1 MTRMK
6 RLLLTFL
13 AGLFAVVITA
23 QPSAR
28 QELRKNVQCS
38 AGNSWAYPIP
48 AQQKLTPAPAGKRP
62 FYMSHIGRHG
72 SRYQNNSRDYR
83 YALDMLE
90 KADSR
95 GKLSNLGKD
104 VMKRLR
110 LIYEDAQD
118 RLGELS
124 PLGAQQ
130 QKEVASRMVKNF
142 PELFEGDAMIDAHST
157 SILRC
162 VFSMENTLQQLIAIN
177 PKLRISHKATLN
189 DMRLLYYFDRELME
203 KATSLQQ
210 RETYEKYCKEH
221 ACWQRVAS
229 SLFNDTTY
237 LRESANG
244 ERLNY
249 YLFRTAGSIQNTDLR
264 DRVTLYDLFTTEEIY
279 ENWRAENVFWFL
291 GYATSVLNGG
301 VLPYSQRY
309 LLRQFIADADS
320 CIQLERPGVMLRFSH
335 DTSLIPLICLMDID
349 HYGQS
354 IDDLDQ
360 LEEKGWANYRI
371 CPMGAN
377 IQMVFY
383 RSDFNDNDILVKVL
397 LNENEA
403 TLPVKTDVAPYY
415 HWSDVRDFYLK
426 KLDAYEQK
434 K

>member
-110 LIYEDAQD
+110 LIYEDARD

-157 SILRC
+157 SI
-162 VFSMENTLQQLIAIN
+162 S
-177 PKLRISHKATLN
+177 
-189 DMRLLYYFDRELME
+189 
-203 KATSLQQ
+203 
-210 RETYEKYCKEH
+210 
-221 ACWQRVAS
+221 
-229 SLFNDTTY
+229 
-237 LRESANG
+237 
-244 ERLNY
+244 
-249 YLFRTAGSIQNTDLR
+249 
-264 DRVTLYDLFTTEEIY
+264 
-279 ENWRAENVFWFL
+279 
-291 GYATSVLNGG
+291 G
-301 VLPYSQRY
+301 VLLSEW
-309 LLRQFIADADS
+309 L
-320 CIQLERPGVMLRFSH
+320 
-335 DTSLIPLICLMDID
+335 SL
-349 HYGQS
+349 
-354 IDDLDQ
+354 
-360 LEEKGWANYRI
+360 
-371 CPMGAN
+371 
-377 IQMVFY
+377 V
-383 RSDFNDNDILVKVL
+383 
-397 LNENEA
+397 
-403 TLPVKTDVAPYY
+403 
-415 HWSDVRDFYLK
+415 
-426 KLDAYEQK
+426 
-434 K
+434 

>member
-1 MTRMK
+1 MK
-6 RLLLTFL
+6 RLILTLLT
-13 AGLFAVVITA
+13 AVFAMMIVA
-23 QPSAR
+23 QPQVRKELKNNVALSA
-28 QELRKNVQCS
+28 S
-38 AGNSWAYPIP
+38 NSRAYPIP
-48 AQQKLTPAPAGKRP
+48 TQQKLTPAPAGKRP

-95 GKLSNLGKD
+95 GKLSDLGKD

-110 LIYEDAQD
+110 LIYADAQD
-118 RLGELS
+118 RLGELT

-130 QKEVASRMVKNF
+130 QKEIASRMVKNF
-142 PELFEGDAMIDAHST
+142 PELFEGDAMVNAHST
-157 SILRC
+157 TALRC
-162 VFSMENTLQQLIAIN
+162 VFSMENTLQQFIAIN
-177 PKLRISHKATLN
+177 PKLRISHAATLN
-189 DMRLLYYFDRELME
+189 DMRLLYYFDRDLLA
-203 KATSLQQ
+203 KATTMKQ
-210 RETYEKYCKEH
+210 RELYDNFCKKH

-249 YLFRTAGSIQNTDLR
+249 YLFRTAGSIQNTELR
-264 DRVTLYDLFTTEEIY
+264 DRLTLYDLFTPEEIY
-279 ENWRAENVFWFL
+279 ENWKAENVFWFM
-291 GYATSVLNGG
+291 GYGTSKFNGG

-309 LLRQFIADADS
+309 LLRQLITDADS
-320 CIQLERPGVMLRFSH
+320 CLQLERPGVMLRFGH
-335 DTSLIPLICLMDID
+335 DTSILPLICLMDIN

-354 IDDLDQ
+354 IDDLEQ
-360 LEEKGWANYRI
+360 LDEKGWVNYRI

-383 RSDFNDNDILVKVL
+383 RRDLSDSDVLVKVL

-415 HWSDVRDFYLK
+415 HWTDVRDFYLK
-426 KLDAYEQK
+426 KLDAFEQK